1 MDIKKLTLGELAK
14 VEELG
19 GQSISALQDE
29 SKPKMK
35 MLMALAFVIKKRE
48 NPELTMKDVENLQME
63 ELENLI
69 GDLTSDITEGK

>member
-19 GQSISALQDE
+19 GQSISALQDD

-48 NPELTMKDVENLQME
+48 NPELTMKDIESLEME

-69 GDLTSDITEGK
+69 GDLTPEGNEGK